1 MTTPGVDFPE
11 EQNEATVDLTGRNIS
26 VSTRVEYAGEGV
38 LAVRPSVSDF
48 VDQSVVKVGD
58 HVDVFWQA
66 SDSIRSV
73 PAEVL
78 SVDQHGAMIRWRLQI
93 RGPAEQT
100 QRRKAVRGRVG
111 VPVEVGHS
119 AYDLVG
125 ETVDLSETGARVAV
139 DALGLEPEPGS
150 QVDVVVTLEDG
161 EVKSRGEVV
170 RVQSRGAR
178 WVMSIRFLNIAEKDA
193 DRIRRRVFQALREER
208 AREAD

>member
-1 MTTPGVDFPE
+1 MTTPGVDHPE
-11 EQNEATVDLTGRNIS
+11 EQTEATVDVTGRNIS
-26 VSTRVEYAGEGV
+26 VSTRVEFAGEGV

-58 HVDVFWQA
+58 RVDVFWQA
-66 SDSIRSV
+66 SDGIRSV

-78 SVDQHGAMIRWRLQI
+78 SVDQHGAMVRWRLQI
-93 RGPAEQT
+93 RGEAEQT
-100 QRRKAVRGRVG
+100 QRRKAVRGRMG

-150 QVDVVVTLEDG
+150 SVDVIVSLEDG
-161 EVKSRGEVV
+161 DVKTRGEVV
-170 RVQSRGAR
+170 RLQSRGSK
-178 WVMSIRFLNIAEKDA
+178 WVLSIRFLNLAEKDA

-208 AREAD
+208 ARESD

>member
-1 MTTPGVDFPE
+1 MSTPGVDHPE
-11 EQNEATVDLTGRNIS
+11 EQTEATVELTGRNLS
-26 VSTRVEYAGEGV
+26 VSTRVEFAGQGV

-58 HVDVFWQA
+58 MVAVFWQA
-66 SDSIRSV
+66 SDSIRSL

-78 SVDQHGAMIRWRLQI
+78 DVDHHGAMIRWRLQI
-93 RGPAEQT
+93 RGEAEVT

-119 AYDLVG
+119 AYDLIG

-150 QVDVVVTLEDG
+150 SVDLVITLEDG
-161 EVKSRGEVV
+161 EIKTRGEVV
-170 RVQSRGAR
+170 RVIMRGPR
-178 WVMSIRFLNIAEKDA
+178 WVLSVRFLNLAEKDA

-208 AREAD
+208 ARESD

>member
-1 MTTPGVDFPE
+1 MTTPGVDHPE
-11 EQNEATVDLTGRNIS
+11 EQSEATVDLTGRNIS
-26 VSTRVEYAGEGV
+26 VSTRVEFAGQGV

-48 VDQSVVKVGD
+48 VDQTVVKVGD
-58 HVDVFWQA
+58 SVDVFWQA
-66 SDSIRSV
+66 SDGIRSV

-78 SVDQHGAMIRWRLQI
+78 SVDQHGAMVRWRLQI
-93 RGPAEQT
+93 RGEAEQT
-100 QRRKAVRGRVG
+100 QRRKAVRGRMG

-150 QVDVVVTLEDG
+150 SVDVIVSLEDG
-161 EVKSRGEVV
+161 DVKTRGEVV
-170 RVQSRGAR
+170 RLQSRGSK
-178 WVMSIRFLNIAEKDA
+178 WVLSIRFLNLAEKDA

-208 AREAD
+208 ARESD